1 MPRQGLK
8 LKQAS
13 AVLQIEPKELQ
24 NLVQFGVVKPRRL
37 EGTYFFD
44 ANALMVAKVA
54 SYLKESLGTRTS
66 VLSKLMEAFSASEEE
81 FKSENPKYIIFNCR
95 LAAEEEP
102 IKLGVPFRAFGE
114 QIEER
119 MSRAD
124 LYKDLPRG
132 KKRRGWKKE
141 FLESLTEAAK
151 DIGEVSEEEILRTVR
166 SYRKEKACAGDHRCR
181 RKLGSASHGPSLTQV
196 CLWLAYRA
204 SESRLFPAGIRVPMC
219 FTLGRAEQFRLAHN
233 GGYFGRVQG
242 SSEASW
248 RPSKSYRNSHQPD
261 PRASRRVKVR
271 SSAEISPDPKR

>member
-44 ANALMVAKVA
+44 TSALMVAKVA

-66 VLSKLMEAFSASEEE
+66 VLSKLMEAFSASEET

-95 LAAEEEP
+95 LTAEEEP
-102 IKLGVPFRAFGE
+102 IKLGVPFRALGE

-166 SYRKEKACAGDHRCR
+166 SYRKER
-181 RKLGSASHGPSLTQV
+181 RAPEITV
-196 CLWLAYRA
+196 AA
-204 SESRLFPAGIRVPMC
+204 ES
-219 FTLGRAEQFRLAHN
+219 
-233 GGYFGRVQG
+233 
-242 SSEASW
+242 
-248 RPSKSYRNSHQPD
+248 
-261 PRASRRVKVR
+261 
-271 SSAEISPDPKR
+271 